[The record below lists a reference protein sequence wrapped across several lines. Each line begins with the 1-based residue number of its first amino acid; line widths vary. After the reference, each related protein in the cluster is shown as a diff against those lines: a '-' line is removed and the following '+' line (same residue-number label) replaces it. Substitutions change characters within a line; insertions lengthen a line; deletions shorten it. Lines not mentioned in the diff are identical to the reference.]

1 MLRACDQQ
9 TDDLKNVPV
18 DAINQTVK
26 PNSDQRRALEQL
38 ASESAETART
48 LTTTCPKE
56 LSANLDG
63 RFNTFSH
70 TLSGMAASLMT
81 LRPMFAT
88 YYGSLDDE
96 QKARPKDDH
105 EGV

>member
-38 ASESAETART
+38 ASEPAETART
-48 LTTTCPKE
+48 PDHNLSERAFGEPRRAVQYFLPYTIGYGCFADDIAPYVRELLRLT
-56 LSANLDG
+56 
-63 RFNTFSH
+63 
-70 TLSGMAASLMT
+70 
-81 LRPMFAT
+81 
-88 YYGSLDDE
+88 
-96 QKARPKDDH
+96 
-105 EGV
+105 